1 MSTTSTFIPE
11 PLAIETLIV
20 DRSHVLNLSRPDLMR
35 RASYKNIAKGLRRL
49 DELLAGELNK
59 TRGLIRA
66 LPAALEV
73 PIEVVEH
80 AIEQTRHRIA
90 EAREKRGERACRAI
104 RLAVS
109 TMWDGCFSH
118 RTPTVIATDL
128 RSRIYA
134 ARHHPHRAKSAT
146 ADLCRRFH
154 RRRAAVAYRLR
165 SCVGPSELRQQGSR
179 RHSEQAIGIHERV
192 RRKSRDPSRLRPPNW
207 GDRELHP
214 GSRRLVRSRR
224 QPGRNVY
231 ARTLPG
237 GHVHRAARKAGA
249 AGNAASGHA

>member
-90 EAREKRGERACRAI
+90 EARETSRQAREAAWRAVALI

-109 TMWDGCFSH
+109 TMWDGCFSPPYAYSDRH
-118 RTPTVIATDL
+118 RSEVEDLRRTP
-128 RSRIYA
+128 S
-134 ARHHPHRAKSAT
+134 S
-146 ADLCRRFH
+146 
-154 RRRAAVAYRLR
+154 
-165 SCVGPSELRQQGSR
+165 SPSEEC
-179 RHSEQAIGIHERV
+179 HC
-192 RRKSRDPSRLRPPNW
+192 
-207 GDRELHP
+207 
-214 GSRRLVRSRR
+214 RSLS
-224 QPGRNVY
+224 P
-231 ARTLPG
+231 LSSP
-237 GHVHRAARKAGA
+237 
-249 AGNAASGHA
+249 

>member
-1 MSTTSTFIPE
+1 MSIANSFVSE
-11 PLAIETLIV
+11 PLAIESLIV
-20 DRSHVLNLSRPDLMR
+20 DRSRVLNLSRPDLMR

-49 DELLAGELNK
+49 
-59 TRGLIRA
+59 
-66 LPAALEV
+66 
-73 PIEVVEH
+73 
-80 AIEQTRHRIA
+80 
-90 EAREKRGERACRAI
+90 ERASSR
-104 RLAVS
+104 
-109 TMWDGCFSH
+109 
-118 RTPTVIATDL
+118 RTQQDERPNSRTTR
-128 RSRIYA
+128 RSRGADRSGRAFNRADTSTNCRSPGDLTTSAGSSLARCIYA